1 MPTPNTNSNPNS
13 VPAPFHLGRALI
25 AQGWNNN
32 PGAQRAVGE
41 FAVHGAL
48 SDIASRIV
56 KKFDD
61 GGKQIGTNLMSAGDV
76 LNLLNNPAM
85 TLPGTPMMPRKPEDL
100 VVPRPKPA
108 QDGEA
113 APTHTVAPSRSR
125 ATSMLKGFEIL
136 NKKNL
141 KRLLD
146 WALKYGFEIFKAL
159 PERQRVAVITGMGVH
174 ADSLVKKATL

>member
-41 FAVHGAL
+41 FAVHAAL

-61 GGKQIGTNLMSAGDV
+61 SGKQIGTNPMSAGDV
-76 LNLLNNPAM
+76 LNLLNN
-85 TLPGTPMMPRKPEDL
+85 
-100 VVPRPKPA
+100 
-108 QDGEA
+108 
-113 APTHTVAPSRSR
+113 
-125 ATSMLKGFEIL
+125 
-136 NKKNL
+136 
-141 KRLLD
+141 
-146 WALKYGFEIFKAL
+146 L
-159 PERQRVAVITGMGVH
+159 PEAQRVAVITGTAVH
-174 ADSLVKKATL
+174 VDSLVKKANL